1 MLSSLVVKLGF
12 KVYPSLLGRRA
23 DKPRVIRIRGF
34 LEKRATKK
42 KVRCKR
48 YGDFGHFAKTCKE
61 AELGEDG
68 ERGQGSSKR
77 YYNYFCVPFCS
88 NLSLAKTNKVTI
100 VFAKQEEAN
109 RR

>member
-42 KVRCKR
+42 KVRR
-48 YGDFGHFAKTCKE
+48 W
-61 AELGEDG
+61 
-68 ERGQGSSKR
+68 S
-77 YYNYFCVPFCS
+77 
-88 NLSLAKTNKVTI
+88 
-100 VFAKQEEAN
+100 
-109 RR
+109 

>member
-1 MLSSLVVKLGF
+1 M
-12 KVYPSLLGRRA
+12 
-23 DKPRVIRIRGF
+23 
-34 LEKRATKK
+34 
-42 KVRCKR
+42 CKR
-48 YGDFGHFAKTCKE
+48 CGDFGHFIKTYKE
-61 AELGEDG
+61 AKLGEDG

-109 RR
+109 RRLCWTFLGEEEEVSEEED